1 MIGKYVLPALAVMGL
16 IAAAFEILTGEH
28 QPAYSA
34 PAARSVEAPFAS
46 NVAGTGI
53 VEASTE
59 NIAIGTPVSGVV
71 ASVLVRPGSHVRA
84 WEVLFKIDDRELTAQ
99 LLPATAQVG
108 EAEAT
113 LARDK
118 DVLDRGEALSKA
130 NRDAITVEELR
141 RRRFVVAI
149 DQATLDRTKAD
160 VERLKILLS
169 RYTITA
175 PVNGLVMQV
184 KIRTGE
190 FATTGVLDPP
200 LMVLGGDARLHV
212 RVDIDEQQAWRVKQ
226 GAPAVAFVRGNPDL
240 KTSLKFE
247 RLEPMAV
254 RKASL
259 TGESIERT
267 DTRVLQVIYS
277 FDPTALPVYVGQQLD
292 VFIDASPDEVLA
304 GGVR

>member
-1 MIGKYVLPALAVMGL
+1 MIRKYALPALAAAGVVL
-16 IAAAFEILTGEH
+16 AAIEIIAGG
-28 QPAYSA
+28 QPSA
-34 PAARSVEAPFAS
+34 HSEPVAHSAKAPFGS

-59 NIAIGTPVSGVV
+59 NIAIGTPVAGVV
-71 ASVLVRPGSHVRA
+71 ATVLVKPGSHVHA
-84 WEVLFKIDDRELTAQ
+84 GDELFKIDDRELAAQ
-99 LLPATAQVG
+99 LLPATAQIG

-113 LARDK
+113 LAKDK
-118 DVLDRGEALSKA
+118 DTLDRADALSQA
-130 NRDAITVEELR
+130 NKDAITVEELR

-149 DQATLDRTKAD
+149 DQAALNRANAD

-175 PVNGLVMQV
+175 PVDGLVMQV
-184 KIRTGE
+184 KIRVGE

-212 RVDIDEQQAWRVKQ
+212 RVDVDEQQAWRVKQ
-226 GAPAVAFVRGNPDL
+226 GADAIAFVRGNPDL

-247 RLEPMAV
+247 RLEPMVV

-259 TGESIERT
+259 TGESVERT

-277 FDPTALPVYVGQQLD
+277 FAPAKFPAYVGQQLD
-292 VFIDASPDEVLA
+292 VFIDASPEKVVA

>member
-1 MIGKYVLPALAVMGL
+1 MIGKYALPALAVVGL
-16 IAAAFEILTGEH
+16 TAAGFEILTAEH
-28 QPAYSA
+28 RPAYSA
-34 PAARSVEAPFAS
+34 PVARPVEAPFAS

-71 ASVLVRPGSHVRA
+71 ASMLVRPGTHVRA
-84 WEVLFKIDDRELTAQ
+84 GEVLFKIDDRELTAQ

-130 NRDAITVEELR
+130 NGGAISVEELR

-169 RYTITA
+169 RYTVTA

-200 LMVLGGDARLHV
+200 LMVLGSDAPLHV
-212 RVDIDEQQAWRVKQ
+212 RVDVDEQQAWRVKQ

>member
-1 MIGKYVLPALAVMGL
+1 MIGKYALPALAVVGL
-16 IAAAFEILTGEH
+16 AAAGVEILTGEH

-34 PAARSVEAPFAS
+34 PVARSVEAPFAS
-46 NVAGTGI
+46 NVAGTGMI
-53 VEASTE
+53 EASTE

-71 ASVLVRPGSHVRA
+71 ASVLVRPGTHVRA
-84 WEVLFKIDDRELTAQ
+84 GEALFKIDDRELTAQ

-212 RVDIDEQQAWRVKQ
+212 RVDVDEQQAWRVKQ
-226 GAPAVAFVRGNPDL
+226 GASAVAFVRGNPDL
-240 KTSLKFE
+240 KTSLQFE

-267 DTRVLQVIYS
+267 DTRVLQVLYS
-277 FDPTALPVYVGQQLD
+277 FDPAALPAYVGQQLD
-292 VFIDASPDEVLA
+292 VFIDASPDQRIA
-304 GGVR
+304 DGVR

>member
-84 WEVLFKIDDRELTAQ
+84 GEVLFKIDDRELTAQ
-99 LLPATAQVG
+99 LLPATAQIG

-240 KTSLKFE
+240 KTSLQFE

-277 FDPTALPVYVGQQLD
+277 FDRAALPVYVGQQLD
-292 VFIDASPDEVLA
+292 VFIVASPDQRIA
-304 GGVR
+304 DGVQ

>member
-1 MIGKYVLPALAVMGL
+1 MIGRYALPVLAIAGLA
-16 IAAAFEILTGEH
+16 AAAFEIRAGEH
-28 QPAYSA
+28 PPADA
-34 PAARSVEAPFAS
+34 PPIVRSVEAPFAS

-71 ASVLVRPGSHVRA
+71 ANVFVKPGSHVRA
-84 WEVLFKIDDRELTAQ
+84 GDALFKIDDRELTAQ

-113 LARDK
+113 LARDR

-130 NRDAITVEELR
+130 NGDAITVEELR

-149 DQATLDRTKAD
+149 DQAALDRAKAD
-160 VERLKILLS
+160 VARLNILLS
-169 RYTITA
+169 RYTIAA
-175 PVNGLVMQV
+175 PVDGLVMQV
-184 KIRTGE
+184 KIRIGE

-212 RVDIDEQQAWRVKQ
+212 RVDVDEQQAWRVKP
-226 GAPAVAFVRGNPDL
+226 GAPAVAFVRGNPDI

-247 RLEPMAV
+247 RLEPMVV

-267 DTRVLQVIYS
+267 DTRVLQAIYS
-277 FDPTALPVYVGQQLD
+277 FDPATLPVYVGQQLD
-292 VFIDASPDEVLA
+292 VFIDATPDQRIA

>member
-1 MIGKYVLPALAVMGL
+1 MIGKYALPALAVVGL
-16 IAAAFEILTGEH
+16 TAAGFEILTGEH

-34 PAARSVEAPFAS
+34 PVARSVEAPFAS

-84 WEVLFKIDDRELTAQ
+84 GEPLFKIDDRELTAQ
-99 LLPATAQVG
+99 LLPAIAHVG

-130 NRDAITVEELR
+130 NRDAISVEELQK
-141 RRRFVVAI
+141 RRFVVAI
-149 DQATLDRTKAD
+149 DQAALDRTKAD

-175 PVNGLVMQV
+175 PTNGLVMQV

-240 KTSLKFE
+240 KTSLQFE

-277 FDPTALPVYVGQQLD
+277 FDPATLPVYVGQQLE
-292 VFIDASPDEVLA
+292 VFIDTSPNQRIAD
-304 GGVR
+304 GVR

>member
-1 MIGKYVLPALAVMGL
+1 MIGKYALPALAVVGL
-16 IAAAFEILTGEH
+16 AAAGVEILTGEH

-34 PAARSVEAPFAS
+34 PVARSVEAPFAS
-46 NVAGTGI
+46 NVAGTGMI
-53 VEASTE
+53 EASTE

-84 WEVLFKIDDRELTAQ
+84 GEVLFKIDDRELTAQ

>member
-28 QPAYSA
+28 QPAYWA

-84 WEVLFKIDDRELTAQ
+84 GEVLFKIDDRELTAQ

-240 KTSLKFE
+240 KTSLQFE

-277 FDPTALPVYVGQQLD
+277 FDPAALPVYVGQQLD
-292 VFIDASPDEVLA
+292 VFIDASPDQVLA

>member
-1 MIGKYVLPALAVMGL
+1 MIGKYALPALAVVGL
-16 IAAAFEILTGEH
+16 AAAGVEILTGEH

-34 PAARSVEAPFAS
+34 PVARSVEAPFAS
-46 NVAGTGI
+46 NVAGTGMI
-53 VEASTE
+53 EASTE

-71 ASVLVRPGSHVRA
+71 ASVLVRPGTHVRA
-84 WEVLFKIDDRELTAQ
+84 GEALFKIDDRELTAQ

>member
-1 MIGKYVLPALAVMGL
+1 MIRKYALLALAVAGVAVTALAMT
-16 IAAAFEILTGEH
+16 AGE
-28 QPAYSA
+28 QPPAYSM
-34 PAARSVEAPFAS
+34 PTARSAEAPFDS
-46 NVAGTGI
+46 NVAGTGV

-71 ASVLVRPGSHVRA
+71 ASVLVSPGSRVRA
-84 WEVLFKIDDRELTAQ
+84 GEALFKIDDRELTAQ
-99 LLPATAQVG
+99 LLPATAQVS
-108 EAEAT
+108 EAEAA

-118 DVLDRGEALSKA
+118 DVLDRGETLSKA
-130 NRDAITVEELR
+130 NGDAITIEELR

-175 PVNGLVMQV
+175 PVSGLVMQV
-184 KIRTGE
+184 KIRVGE
-190 FATTGVLDPP
+190 FAATGVLDPP

-212 RVDIDEQQAWRVKQ
+212 RVDVDEQQAWRVKQ
-226 GAPAVAFVRGNPDL
+226 GAPAIAFVRGNPGL
-240 KTSLKFE
+240 KAALKFE
-247 RLEPMAV
+247 RIEPMVV

-277 FDPTALPVYVGQQLD
+277 FDPAELPAYVGQQLD
-292 VFIDASPDEVLA
+292 VFIQASRDEIVA
-304 GGVR
+304 RGDR

>member
-1 MIGKYVLPALAVMGL
+1 MIGKYALPALAVVGL
-16 IAAAFEILTGEH
+16 VAAAFEIRAGERP
-28 QPAYSA
+28 PANAA
-34 PAARSVEAPFAS
+34 PVARSVEAPFAS

-71 ASVLVRPGSHVRA
+71 ASVLIKPGSHVRA
-84 WEVLFKIDDRELTAQ
+84 GEPLFKIDDRELTAQ

-108 EAEAT
+108 EAQAT

-118 DVLDRGEALSKA
+118 DVLDRGETLSKA
-130 NRDAITVEELR
+130 NGDAITVEELR

-149 DQATLDRTKAD
+149 DQAALDRAKAD
-160 VERLKILLS
+160 VGRLKILLS
-169 RYTITA
+169 RYTVTA
-175 PVNGLVMQV
+175 PVDGLVMQV
-184 KIRTGE
+184 KIRVGE
-190 FATTGVLDPP
+190 FATSGVLDPP

-212 RVDIDEQQAWRVKQ
+212 RVDVDEQQAWRVKP
-226 GAPAVAFVRGNPDL
+226 GASAVAFIRGNPNL
-240 KTSLKFE
+240 KTSLRFE
-247 RLEPMAV
+247 RLEPMVV

-277 FDPTALPVYVGQQLD
+277 FDPATLPVYVGQQLD
-292 VFIDASPDEVLA
+292 VFIDASPDQVLA

>member
-1 MIGKYVLPALAVMGL
+1 M
-16 IAAAFEILTGEH
+16 
-28 QPAYSA
+28 
-34 PAARSVEAPFAS
+34 
-46 NVAGTGI
+46 
-53 VEASTE
+53 
-59 NIAIGTPVSGVV
+59 
-71 ASVLVRPGSHVRA
+71 
-84 WEVLFKIDDRELTAQ
+84 
-99 LLPATAQVG
+99 LPATAQVG

-184 KIRTGE
+184 KIRVGE

>member
-1 MIGKYVLPALAVMGL
+1 MIGKYALPALAVVGVV
-16 IAAAFEILTGEH
+16 AVGFEISAGEH
-28 QPAYSA
+28 PPVLSA
-34 PAARSVEAPFAS
+34 PVSRSVESPFTS

-71 ASVLVRPGSHVRA
+71 ASVLAKPGSHVRA
-84 WEVLFKIDDRELTAQ
+84 SEALFRIDDRELTAQ
-99 LLPATAQVG
+99 LLPATAKVG

-113 LARDK
+113 LAKDK
-118 DVLDRGEALSKA
+118 DILDRGEALSKA

-149 DQATLDRTKAD
+149 DQAALDRTKAD

-169 RYTITA
+169 RYTVTA

-184 KIRTGE
+184 KIRVGE

-200 LMVLGGDARLHV
+200 LMVLGGDVLLHV
-212 RVDIDEQQAWRVKQ
+212 RVDVDEQQAWRVKQ
-226 GAPAVAFVRGNPDL
+226 EASAVAFVRGNPDL

-247 RLEPMAV
+247 RLEPMVV

-277 FDPTALPVYVGQQLD
+277 FDPAALPVYVGQRLD
-292 VFIDASPDEVLA
+292 VFIDASPDQRVA

>member
-1 MIGKYVLPALAVMGL
+1 MIGKYTLPVLAVVGL
-16 IAAAFEILTGEH
+16 AAAAFEIHAGEH
-28 QPAYSA
+28 PPANAVPIVHLAKS
-34 PAARSVEAPFAS
+34 PFVS

-53 VEASTE
+53 VEACTE

-71 ASVLVRPGSHVRA
+71 ASVFVKPGSHVRA
-84 WEVLFKIDDRELTAQ
+84 GDALFKIDDRELTAQ
-99 LLPATAQVG
+99 LLPATAQIS

-118 DVLDRGEALSKA
+118 DILDRGEALSKA
-130 NRDAITVEELR
+130 NGDAITVEELR

-149 DQATLDRTKAD
+149 DQAALDRTKAD
-160 VERLKILLS
+160 VERLNILLS
-169 RYTITA
+169 RYTVTA
-175 PVNGLVMQV
+175 PVDGLVIQV
-184 KIRTGE
+184 KIRVGE

-212 RVDIDEQQAWRVKQ
+212 RVDVDEQQAWRVKPE
-226 GAPAVAFVRGNPDL
+226 APAVAFVRGNPDL

-247 RLEPMAV
+247 RLEPMVV

-277 FDPTALPVYVGQQLD
+277 FDPATLPIYVGQQLD
-292 VFIDASPDEVLA
+292 VFIDASPDQRIA
-304 GGVR
+304 TGVR

>member
-1 MIGKYVLPALAVMGL
+1 MIGKYALPALAIVGL
-16 IAAAFEILTGEH
+16 AAAAFEIRAGEH
-28 QPAYSA
+28 SPAHSA
-34 PAARSVEAPFAS
+34 PVIRSVESPFTS

-71 ASVLVRPGSHVRA
+71 ASVLAKPGSHVRA
-84 WEVLFKIDDRELTAQ
+84 GEALFRIDDRELTAQ

-118 DVLDRGEALSKA
+118 DILDRGEALSKA

-149 DQATLDRTKAD
+149 DQAALDRTKAD

-169 RYTITA
+169 RYTVTA

-184 KIRTGE
+184 KIRVGE

-200 LMVLGGDARLHV
+200 LMVLGDDVRLHV
-212 RVDIDEQQAWRVKQ
+212 RVDVDEQQAWRVKQ
-226 GAPAVAFVRGNPDL
+226 EAPAVAFVRGNPDL

-247 RLEPMAV
+247 RLEPMVV

-277 FDPTALPVYVGQQLD
+277 FDPAALPVYVGQRLD
-292 VFIDASPDEVLA
+292 VFIDASPDQRVA

>member
-1 MIGKYVLPALAVMGL
+1 LPALAVVGL
-16 IAAAFEILTGEH
+16 TAAGFEILTAEH
-28 QPAYSA
+28 RPAYSA
-34 PAARSVEAPFAS
+34 PVARPVEAPFAS

-84 WEVLFKIDDRELTAQ
+84 GEVLFKIDDRELTAQ

-212 RVDIDEQQAWRVKQ
+212 RVDIDEQQAWRVKT

-240 KTSLKFE
+240 KTSLQFE

-277 FDPTALPVYVGQQLD
+277 FDPAALPVYVGQQLD
-292 VFIDASPDEVLA
+292 VFIDASPDQVLA